1 MFFYFAQNMYSKGF
15 REILPIMKV
24 AIQGIAGS
32 FHAQAA
38 TELFQ
43 DHEVSLVECMIFRD
57 VFDAVT
63 NSEAEYGIV
72 AIENSLHGSINPV
85 YRLLAEQKLFVCG
98 EIRLQIELF
107 LIGLS
112 PAEIEVLN
120 APSTEIL
127 SQREAL
133 SQCEIWLADNLT
145 QARVTETSD
154 TADAVRQIIQ
164 EKSDTKFAIAS
175 RRAAKEYHGT
185 IIAGPINDDPENY
198 TRFLCITKQ
207 SAIPEGANR
216 TSIIMSESDID
227 RSGTLVHAL
236 NVFANRGINLSKL
249 DSHPL
254 PGEKRRYAFY
264 IDVDTSMT
272 QESAKTAIQEL
283 IKLGWD
289 VQILGSYSAYKH

>member
-15 REILPIMKV
+15 REILPIMKI

-63 NSEAEYGIV
+63 NDKAEYGIV

-198 TRFLCITKQ
+198 TRFLCVTKQ
-207 SAIPEGANR
+207 PAIPDGANR

-272 QESAKTAIQEL
+272 QEAAKTAMQEL

-289 VQILGSYSAYKH
+289 VQILGSYRAYKH